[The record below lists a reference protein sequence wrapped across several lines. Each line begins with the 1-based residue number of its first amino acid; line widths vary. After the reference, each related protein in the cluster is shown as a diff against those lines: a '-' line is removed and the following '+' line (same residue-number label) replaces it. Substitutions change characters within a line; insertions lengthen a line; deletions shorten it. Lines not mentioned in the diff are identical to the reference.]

1 MLAVFRRELKSYF
14 TTPIGYVFMGV
25 FLLISGIFF
34 SLMNLLQNDG
44 NYVNVLN
51 TIVFIFLF
59 LVPILTMRT
68 LSEEKKNKTEQLLL
82 TSPISIWDIV
92 FGKFLASATL
102 FFITLVIT
110 LIYPLIIKF
119 NGYIAP
125 SEVLCTYIG
134 FFLIGCSFIAVGTFI
149 SSLTEN
155 QISSA
160 IGTFGALLILWIM
173 EWITQNVQ
181 SGIKSG
187 LIFALILTA
196 LIVIIINST
205 VKNPYFSGVAGIIG
219 LLIVFT
225 VYFTKKSF
233 FEGFIANFL
242 NWMSVL
248 TRFDSFSGGVFDVS
262 SVVYY
267 LSFIFVFLLLTV
279 KSIDKKRW
287 S

>member
-1 MLAVFRRELKSYF
+1 MIAIFRRELKSYF

-25 FLLISGIFF
+25 FLLMSGIFF
-34 SLMNLLQNDG
+34 SLMNLLQNDAEFT
-44 NYVNVLN
+44 NVLN

-82 TSPISIWDIV
+82 TSPLRVWDIV
-92 FGKFLASATL
+92 FGKFLASSVL
-102 FFITLVIT
+102 FLITLLVT
-110 LIYPLIIKF
+110 FIYPLIIKF
-119 NGYIAP
+119 NGYISP
-125 SEVLCTYIG
+125 TEVLCTYIG
-134 FFLIGCSFIAVGTFI
+134 FFLLGCSFISVGIFI

-155 QISSA
+155 QITSA

-173 EWITQNVQ
+173 EWITQNIQ
-181 SGIKSG
+181 SGVRSG
-187 LIFALILTA
+187 IIFAVILVA
-196 LIVIIINST
+196 IVVFIINLT
-205 VKNPYFSGVAGIIG
+205 VKNPYFSGIIGFIG
-219 LLIVFT
+219 LLIVLAI
-225 VYFTKKSF
+225 YFTKRSF

-242 NWMSVL
+242 NWFSVL
-248 TRFDSFSGGVFDVS
+248 IRFDSFSGGIFDVS

>member
-14 TTPIGYVFMGV
+14 TTPIGYIFMGV

-82 TSPISIWDIV
+82 TSPLSIWDIV
-92 FGKFLASATL
+92 VGKFLASSVL
-102 FFITLVIT
+102 FLITLVIT

-119 NGYIAP
+119 NGYVAP
-125 SEVLCTYIG
+125 TEVLCTYIG

-187 LIFALILTA
+187 LIFALILIA
-196 LIVIIINST
+196 IIVIIINST
-205 VKNPYFSGVAGIIG
+205 VKNPYFSGIAGVIG
-219 LLIVFT
+219 LLIVLS
-225 VYFTKKSF
+225 VYFIKKSF